1 MHTYETQ
8 LIIDA
13 PPSEVWKHL
22 IDVERHPE
30 WSQHFRLKG
39 TPIAGAPARIEFKLF
54 GRETGV
60 DVAYKTVDE
69 PRELRWHGGPK
80 GIAYGSHFCILEPID
95 GGSKTLFRHGE
106 SFSGVL
112 ARLVV
117 GLLKSERDAGP
128 SYKGFNEDLRRRVL
142 SG

>member
-13 PPSEVWKHL
+13 PPAEVWKHL
-22 IDVERHPE
+22 IDVNRHPE
-30 WSQHFRLKG
+30 WSKHFRLKG
-39 TPIAGAPARIEFKLF
+39 APVPGGPARIEFALF
-54 GRETGV
+54 GKEMRV
-60 DVAYKTVDE
+60 DVSYKVVDE
-69 PRELRWHGGPK
+69 ARELRWHGGPK

-95 GGSKTLFRHGE
+95 GGKQTLFRHGE

-112 ARLVV
+112 APLVV
-117 GLLKSERDAGP
+117 RLLKTERGGP

-142 SG
+142 SV